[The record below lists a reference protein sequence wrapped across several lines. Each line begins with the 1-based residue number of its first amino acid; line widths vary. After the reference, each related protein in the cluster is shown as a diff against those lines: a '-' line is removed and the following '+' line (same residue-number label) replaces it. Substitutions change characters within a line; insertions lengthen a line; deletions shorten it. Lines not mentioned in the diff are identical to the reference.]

1 MSYSQLITA
10 TRILLGLQLFLGGL
24 NWWFK
29 IFPFPSMLDPVIA
42 YSPDL
47 PQKVEVG
54 RMMISTGWMFTLAKV
69 IELSTGIALLSNRLV
84 PLMLTAS
91 ISVTFSTF
99 MVDAQIFGY
108 VTNWINGSV
117 SGNVVL
123 KKVLD
128 MIFFGGAVLWMHA
141 FLLVAYFHYLVPIF
155 TVQTVVEPD
164 QQPQQYSLQP
174 GMWYQKKCFKTPLN
188 LIGYIAVILGILS
201 TGWLILMINQWLL
214 PWSSLGILV
223 AR

>member
-1 MSYSQLITA
+1 MSYNQLITG

-29 IFPFPSMLDPVIA
+29 IFPFPSMLDPVVA

-54 RMMISTGWMFTLAKV
+54 RMMISTGWMFTLAKL
-69 IELSTGIALLSNRLV
+69 IEISTGIALLSNRLV

-99 MVDAQIFGY
+99 MVDAQIIGY
-108 VTNWINGSV
+108 VAGWFNGDVDS
-117 SGNVVL
+117 NIL
-123 KKVLD
+123 IKKILD
-128 MIFFGGAVLWMHA
+128 MIFFGGAVLWMHI
-141 FLLVAYFHYLVPIF
+141 FLLIAYFHYLVPLF
-155 TVQTVVEPD
+155 TFRTAVDPEQAAL
-164 QQPQQYSLQP
+164 QYSLQP
-174 GMWYQKKCFKTPLN
+174 GMWYQKKYYREAINF
-188 LIGYIAVILGILS
+188 IGYVAVILGILS

-223 AR
+223 VR